1 MPKNNKVTKVDGH
14 VKKQKVPAK
23 LRIGTRK
30 SGKSGVAM
38 SNTDL
43 QAVLESKD
51 KRKWHH
57 TARTVLNMRGVA

>member
-14 VKKQKVPAK
+14 IKKQRVPSK

-30 SGKSGVAM
+30 GGKSGIAM
-38 SNTDL
+38 SNADL
-43 QAVLESKD
+43 QSVLENND

-57 TARTVLNMRGVA
+57 NARTVLNMRGVA